1 MDLITTFTQIDKS
14 HLTPFDKHILLFR
27 SLHYTLKS
35 NLLEN
40 HSDLVYRCVTELLQL
55 VNIAPSPQQTE
66 NDLTSLVHSFLIQLS
81 LYRMMVTSTKYIEEI
96 ASIVSTLG
104 NEILYITQGKGILE
118 LAIGNPFRGVGENQL
133 KSIQQ
138 DEILYSEMAK
148 IKQDYEQQMQ
158 NLNQPH
164 QQTNRLEIVQN
175 NMNLIQ
181 QNYELKTQAT
191 QKQSRA
197 IKRRLQQLDP
207 KAVVS
212 VSSDVDLDLRKLES
226 FVTTLKMPSLIGV
239 LSPTI
244 QTLIGTDVKDI
255 QRVWG
260 NLSKAASN
268 ELSKKMFV
276 EQKHIGELDAAIQ
289 IIVLDSCSETII
301 EKYRTEYQQQDKQ
314 INRLMEVFISTLH
327 PYHFSVATPFLLS
340 EKGNVAVPYT
350 PVIETFL
357 SGFFTRT
364 KQKAEPLGSEELN
377 PLYTYLLFKSRY
389 NYLYSDSKMI
399 EDFLDDAGSM
409 DRRGHWVS
417 VHLQCLE
424 FLTSLRPCDLNNN
437 LVSSL
442 IANGKEKTVVVIG
455 KNGLG
460 KTTLLRGLGMR
471 SAKTID
477 ESMTAVRVGKMT
489 IAEWDIN
496 GDEKDLGPFSTV
508 KNVCGVILCIPSAD
522 AYSINTAFAY
532 ARPVLNSLKEQVPLL
547 LLLTRHDVYPF
558 ITVESFPKITTT
570 IHPRV
575 NRIEYGLCS
584 TVKKYGIYESLMKL
598 RND

>member
-1 MDLITTFTQIDKS
+1 
-14 HLTPFDKHILLFR
+14 
-27 SLHYTLKS
+27 
-35 NLLEN
+35 
-40 HSDLVYRCVTELLQL
+40 
-55 VNIAPSPQQTE
+55 
-66 NDLTSLVHSFLIQLS
+66 
-81 LYRMMVTSTKYIEEI
+81 MMVTSTKYIEEI

-350 PVIETFL
+350 PVIETFCRISKSKYPYEKL
-357 SGFFTRT
+357 TIGATLLHQIEDIVSGFFTRT

-477 ESMTAVRVGKMT
+477 ESMTAVRP
-489 IAEWDIN
+489 
-496 GDEKDLGPFSTV
+496 LSTV